1 MNEISKSFS
10 FEIDGRKFET
20 ITVSLENALSV
31 YIYEEI
37 PRLGVFGISVPS
49 TSIMP
54 ASTLFVTGTKDE
66 HFVRIIGERLA
77 TKVQRLVLISF
88 SLKDSS
94 NELLLKIVNKIE
106 NELIIEEEK
115 E

>member
-88 SLKDSS
+88 SLKDAS